1 MVINRITKLIVKGL
15 LFVAGDEGVTLA
27 ELSAATNFLKPA
39 VSGLLDDLAIKYA
52 EDDGCA
58 FEILVTDDH
67 YQLVTK
73 SAVSETIH
81 RYLTAPLT
89 TALSQASLEVLA
101 IIAYKQPVTRVEVD
115 EIRGVHSQAT
125 IQKLLLRDLVTSK
138 GRANEPGRP
147 ILYGTTA
154 YFLNYFGLTN
164 ISELPPLVTAE
175 ALENLKNQQDVVV
188 PLIPNENEQSAFDV
202 TLADLTKESEND
214 EEK

>member
-1 MVINRITKLIVKGL
+1 MQNSLQQIEGL

-27 ELSAATNFLKPA
+27 ELAAATNFLKPA
-39 VSGLLDDLAIKYA
+39 VSGLLDELSIKYA
-52 EDDGCA
+52 EDKSSA

-73 SAVSETIH
+73 SALSKTIH
-81 RYLTAPLT
+81 RYLIAPLT

-101 IIAYKQPVTRVEVD
+101 IIAYKQPVTRIEVD
-115 EIRGVHSQAT
+115 EIRGVQSQST

-164 ISELPPLVTAE
+164 IDQLPPLVTAE
-175 ALENLKNQQDVVV
+175 ALESLKNQQDVVV
-188 PLIPNENEQSAFDV
+188 PLIPAGNKQSLFDV
-202 TLADLTKESEND
+202 TIADLTKESENN

>member
-1 MVINRITKLIVKGL
+1 MRRMQNSLQQIEGL

-27 ELSAATNFLKPA
+27 ELAAATNFLKPA
-39 VSGLLDDLAIKYA
+39 VSGLLDELSIKYA
-52 EDDGCA
+52 EDKSSA

-73 SAVSETIH
+73 SALSKTIH

-101 IIAYKQPVTRVEVD
+101 IIAYKQPVTRIEVD
-115 EIRGVHSQAT
+115 EIRGVQSQST

-164 ISELPPLVTAE
+164 IDQLPPLVTAK
-175 ALENLKNQQDVVV
+175 ALESLKNQQDVVV
-188 PLIPNENEQSAFDV
+188 PLIPAGNKQSLFDV
-202 TLADLTKESEND
+202 TIADLTKESENN